1 MAVVAFAACFRNY
14 KRAESQPQANL
25 HSNKKLATSQKST
38 RKTSNPQTSHK
49 LKTQGV
55 NKPATRQARMSS
67 QACGI
72 WLVGDHF
79 KVCGP
84 LVWQLGVTLH
94 CTIANKIKFAELH
107 WNKPRTNELRSS
119 GPLLSS
125 LFSVCLAAL
134 APSRNRKIGEQKRA
148 FSSLLSLE
156 WCQRL
161 SLACSIDPNIA
172 SDRSSSSYS
181 SSSSSS
187 FALAHVQVL
196 MRRVPPWNNCGPGLY
211 PGSLRR
217 CPSSILGSVLFR
229 HCLFL
234 ALYSQKITLRS
245 LGGALPKK
253 VGH

>member
-1 MAVVAFAACFRNY
+1 MWLLKYLLLVDNKQWILISVKKVCNKLVLGKLAANQQKSIFFHERFVIVAVVAFAACFRNY
-14 KRAESQPQANL
+14 NRAESQPQANL

-94 CTIANKIKFAELH
+94 CTIANKIKFAEIH

-119 GPLLSS
+119 GMPDFGMSEIGGRGRKERMLHTQSMVPDKWYQTARHIFFIKEFYGPKCVAS
-125 LFSVCLAAL
+125 LFD
-134 APSRNRKIGEQKRA
+134 
-148 FSSLLSLE
+148 
-156 WCQRL
+156 QRTEGKP
-161 SLACSIDPNIA
+161 C
-172 SDRSSSSYS
+172 
-181 SSSSSS
+181 
-187 FALAHVQVL
+187 F
-196 MRRVPPWNNCGPGLY
+196 
-211 PGSLRR
+211 
-217 CPSSILGSVLFR
+217 
-229 HCLFL
+229 FL
-234 ALYSQKITLRS
+234 
-245 LGGALPKK
+245 
-253 VGH
+253 